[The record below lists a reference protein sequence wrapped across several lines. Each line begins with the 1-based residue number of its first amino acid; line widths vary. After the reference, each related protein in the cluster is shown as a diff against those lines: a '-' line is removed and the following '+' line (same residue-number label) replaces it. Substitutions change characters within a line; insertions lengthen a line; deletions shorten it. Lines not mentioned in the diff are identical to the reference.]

1 MENMMVIL
9 DGSKLNMNTVEFACY
24 LANLTHSKLHLYF
37 MERKIGEE
45 IPRQKFLF
53 ALPYVETVTA
63 GDIEENRINAIQFEE
78 NERMVCEAC
87 TNRGA
92 NFEVL
97 KKEHPS
103 LKEFAMESRFAD
115 LVVLD
120 PGISLGDD
128 EGSILTHSLEQFLH
142 KSECPIM
149 IAPYAFYGIE
159 ALLFAYDG
167 SIASLSAM
175 KSFARLF
182 PELNHLPVTILQI
195 SDEDEFVFGENEKG
209 LNLIAS
215 GYPKIQFKHLKGKAT
230 DQMLGWLIEKSKI
243 AVVLGAFGRSFSSM
257 IFKPSLARM
266 IIKTMNLPVFI
277 SHAN

>member
-1 MENMMVIL
+1 MKNMMVIL
-9 DGSKLNMNTVEFACY
+9 DAARVSMNTVDFACY

-37 MERKIGEE
+37 MEKMIGEE
-45 IPRQKFLF
+45 IPKQKLLF

-63 GDIEENRINAIQFEE
+63 GDIEENRTNTFLYAE
-78 NERMVCEAC
+78 NEKIICEAC

-92 NFEVL
+92 NYEVI
-97 KKEHPS
+97 KTKHPNIPD
-103 LKEFAMESRFAD
+103 LTRESRFAD

-128 EGSILTHSLEQFLH
+128 ENTILSHSLEQFLH

-149 IAPYAFYGIE
+149 IAPYAFHGIE
-159 ALLFAYDG
+159 ELLFAFDG
-167 SIASLSAM
+167 SKTSLSAI
-175 KSFARLF
+175 KTFAGLF
-182 PELNHLPVTILQI
+182 PELKRLRTTILQI

-209 LNLIAS
+209 LRLVVS
-215 GYPKIQFKHLKGKAT
+215 DYPNVAFKHLKGKAN
-230 DQMLGWLIEKSKI
+230 DQLLGSLIEKNKTI
-243 AVVLGAFGRSFSSM
+243 VVLGAFGRGFSSM

-266 IIKTMNLPVFI
+266 VIRTMNLPVFI